1 MKRLGNLR
9 SIKSERDHAAA
20 LREIEALMDAKPGTA
35 EGDRLEAL
43 SILVAAYEDAHHAVD
58 PPDPIEAIVFC
69 MDQRRLTRADLAP
82 YLGGRG
88 RVSEVLN
95 RRRPLTLAM
104 IRRLHAGLGIPADV
118 LVREYKVSA

>member
-1 MKRLGNLR
+1 MKRERNLR
-9 SIKSERDHAAA
+9 PIKTERDCAAA
-20 LREIEALMDAKPGTA
+20 LREIEGLMDAKPGTA

-43 SILVAAYEDAHHAVD
+43 SILVAAYEDAHHPIE
-58 PPDPIEAIVFC
+58 PPDPIEAILFC
-69 MDQRRLTRADLAP
+69 MDQRGLTRADLAR

-95 RRRPLTLAM
+95 RRRPLTLPM